1 MMYNYPFY
9 PFLEE
14 DTLLTTTDI
23 QVIVTILLKIVLFQI
38 KIILVSVK
46 KIKSREQKW
55 WHAFWNFWTKVTFW
69 WCIINGITIL
79 FVQWKS
85 RWPIFVY
92 CTYITTFELVD
103 SEFVSG
109 DEDFWQK
116 HCQKSPSP
124 LTLMN
129 PLTLLIP
136 WLFCLL
142 AQYMH
147 MF

>member
-55 WHAFWNFWTKVTFW
+55 WHAFEIFGLKLHSDDVLLMGLLFFLYNEKVDDQYLF
-69 WCIINGITIL
+69 IALIL
-79 FVQWKS
+79 
-85 RWPIFVY
+85 
-92 CTYITTFELVD
+92 
-103 SEFVSG
+103 
-109 DEDFWQK
+109 
-116 HCQKSPSP
+116 
-124 LTLMN
+124 
-129 PLTLLIP
+129 LL
-136 WLFCLL
+136 LS
-142 AQYMH
+142 
-147 MF
+147 